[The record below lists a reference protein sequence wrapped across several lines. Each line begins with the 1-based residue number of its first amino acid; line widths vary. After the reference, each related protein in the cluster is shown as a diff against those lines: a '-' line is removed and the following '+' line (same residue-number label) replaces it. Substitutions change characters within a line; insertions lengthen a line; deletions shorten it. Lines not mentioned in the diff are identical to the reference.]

1 MEDQMKKICVIGLLV
16 IALVAVGCSN
26 RLGRKYRRDVSLY
39 DEVGVADEGMGY
51 MLPEMMPEAY
61 PEMNTD
67 EFAAIEPNRFQRADL
82 QPLSTFSIDVDTGG
96 YSIVRKF
103 LNDNEL
109 PPANAIRS
117 EELINYFSYDYPKP
131 DGKHPFSVYTELA
144 SCPWNDQHQLV
155 HIGLKGMELE
165 TKDLPSSNL
174 VFLIDVS
181 GSMDEPNKLPLVQS
195 SLSMLTDQLREN
207 DYVSIVVYA
216 GAAGLVLPPTSG
228 MHKDKIKKALYDLEA
243 GGSTAGGE
251 GIQLA
256 YKTAADNLIKEGNNR
271 VILCSDGDFNVG
283 ISSTAE
289 LVDYVKKQRDSGIFI
304 SILGYG
310 MGNYKDNR
318 MEQIAN
324 QGNGNYAYIDDIL
337 EAKKVLVNEMSGTLL
352 TIAKDVK
359 IQVEFNPAVV
369 GAYRLI
375 GYENRMLQAEDFK
388 DDTKDAGEMGAGHS
402 VTALYEIITLESG
415 ENLPDIDSLRY
426 AKPAVPADASTA
438 EMLFVKLRYKLPDGD
453 ESIPLDQPLP
463 NKSLPWQESSQNFR
477 WAAAVAVY
485 SMLLQ
490 ENPNQG
496 MADWDL
502 VMSLAKSSKGED
514 PNGYRAEFIRLAE
527 KASLMKP
534 IPK

>member
-1 MEDQMKKICVIGLLV
+1 M
-16 IALVAVGCSN
+16 
-26 RLGRKYRRDVSLY
+26 
-39 DEVGVADEGMGY
+39 
-51 MLPEMMPEAY
+51 
-61 PEMNTD
+61 
-67 EFAAIEPNRFQRADL
+67 
-82 QPLSTFSIDVDTGG
+82 
-96 YSIVRKF
+96 
-103 LNDNEL
+103 
-109 PPANAIRS
+109 
-117 EELINYFSYDYPKP
+117 
-131 DGKHPFSVYTELA
+131 
-144 SCPWNDQHQLV
+144 
-155 HIGLKGMELE
+155 
-165 TKDLPSSNL
+165 
-174 VFLIDVS
+174 
-181 GSMDEPNKLPLVQS
+181 
-195 SLSMLTDQLREN
+195 
-207 DYVSIVVYA
+207 
-216 GAAGLVLPPTSG
+216 VLPPTSG
-228 MHKDKIKKALYDLEA
+228 LHKDKIKKAIYDLQA

-256 YKTAADNLIKEGNNR
+256 YKTAAENLIKEGNNR

-283 ISSTAE
+283 ISNTAE
-289 LVDYVKKQRDSGIFI
+289 LVDYVKKQRDSGIFL

-324 QGNGNYAYIDDIL
+324 EGNGNYAYIDDIL

-375 GYENRMLQAEDFK
+375 GYENRMLQTEDFK

-402 VTALYEIITLESG
+402 VTALYEIITMASG
-415 ENLPDIDSLRY
+415 ESLPDIDSLRY
-426 AKPAVPADASTA
+426 AKPTLPAAANAD

-463 NKSLPWQESSQNFR
+463 NKSIPWQESSQNFR

-485 SMLLQ
+485 AMLLQ
-490 ENPNQG
+490 DSQYAG
-496 MADWDL
+496 KADWDL
-502 VMSLAKSSKGED
+502 VMALGKDSKGED
-514 PNGYRAEFIRLAE
+514 PNGYRAEFLRLAE